1 MAANKMAP
9 INLEFMKTSL
19 YAATHNDCLTEKPIQ
34 IKIVCGGL
42 VFWNYY
48 PRGLPLPTMN
58 ITQNAPIPAAAAN
71 GSAQVKPDQPDT
83 AISRPP
89 SNSQ

>member
-42 VFWNYY
+42 CVLELLSARLAAADNEHH
-48 PRGLPLPTMN
+48 PES
-58 ITQNAPIPAAAAN
+58 PIPAAAAN